1 VTPGISGAPP
11 LGRTD
16 VNRPTGWVHR
26 VGQIPGGSIL
36 IVFVAIQIVCIVGGL
51 LFPAQFRYL
60 ASGNISVMLQ
70 AIPTLGIISLGV
82 GMLMIAGEFDLSV
95 GSVYTFASIA
105 AAALLND
112 FSVPAWIGL
121 LAAVA
126 LGAAIGVVNGLITLG
141 FALPSFIVT
150 LGAMLFW
157 RGMILLTHGALSID
171 FEPDPVFQAVFG
183 GSIGLLPTSF
193 LWLVLFCIVFHVMLQ
208 HRRLGNHMFA
218 VGGNRDAAYAIGI
231 RPAEVKLIAFA
242 LAGGMAALSGVFS
255 ATRVNSITPVGGAG
269 LELQAIA
276 ACVIGGLS
284 LSGGR
289 GSVLGIF
296 LGAALIYTI
305 QDLLLLLR
313 APGFYLD
320 IFVGALIVGA
330 AILNQI
336 AARSAKR

>member
-1 VTPGISGAPP
+1 M
-11 LGRTD
+11 
-16 VNRPTGWVHR
+16 NRPVAWVQR
-26 VGQIPGGSIL
+26 VGRIPGGSIL
-36 IVFVAIQIVCIVGGL
+36 IVFVAIQIVCIAGGL
-51 LFPAQFRYL
+51 LFPAEFRYL
-60 ASGNISVMLQ
+60 SSGNISVMLQ

-121 LAAVA
+121 LAAIA
-126 LGAAIGVVNGLITLG
+126 IGAAIGVVNGLITLG

-157 RGMILLTHGALSID
+157 RGMILLMHGALSID

-183 GSIGLLPTSF
+183 GSIGLLPASF
-193 LWLVLFCIVFHVMLQ
+193 LWLVLFCIIFHVMLQ

-255 ATRVNSITPVGGAG
+255 ATRVNSITPVGGTG

-336 AARSAKR
+336 AGRSAKR

>member
-1 VTPGISGAPP
+1 MP
-11 LGRTD
+11 D
-16 VNRPTGWVHR
+16 VSRASAFVSAEGHSATGWLR
-26 VGQIPGGSIL
+26 RLSRIPGGNIL
-36 IVFVAIQIVCIVGGL
+36 IVFLGIQIACILGGI

-60 ASGNISVMLQ
+60 SSGNISVMLQ
-70 AIPTLGIISLGV
+70 AIPTLGFISLGV
-82 GMLMIAGEFDLSV
+82 GVLMIAGEFDLSV

-121 LAAVA
+121 VAAVA
-126 LGAAIGVVNGLITLG
+126 LGAAIGLANGLITLG

-171 FEPDPVFQAVFG
+171 FQPDSVFQSVFG
-183 GSIGLLPTSF
+183 GSIGMLPMSF
-193 LWLVLFCIVFHVMLQ
+193 IWLGLFCVGFHVMLQ

-231 RPAEVKLIAFA
+231 RPAQVKLVAFA
-242 LAGGMAALSGVFS
+242 IAGGMAALSGVFS

-284 LSGGR
+284 LNGGR
-289 GSVLGIF
+289 GGVLGMF

-305 QDLLLLLR
+305 QDVLLLLR

-330 AILNQI
+330 AILNQV
-336 AARSAKR
+336 AARSARG

>member
-1 VTPGISGAPP
+1 
-11 LGRTD
+11 
-16 VNRPTGWVHR
+16 VNRPVAWVRR
-26 VGQIPGGSIL
+26 VGQIPGGGIL
-36 IVFVAIQIVCIVGGL
+36 IVFVAIQIVCIAGGL

-70 AIPTLGIISLGV
+70 AIPTLGVISLGV

-121 LAAVA
+121 LAAIA
-126 LGAAIGVVNGLITLG
+126 IGAAIGVVNGLITLG

-157 RGMILLTHGALSID
+157 RGMILLMHGALSID

-183 GSIGLLPTSF
+183 GSIGLLPASF
-193 LWLVLFCIVFHVMLQ
+193 LWLVLFCVGFHVMLQ

-231 RPAEVKLIAFA
+231 RPGQVKLIAFA

-284 LSGGR
+284 LNGGR

-330 AILNQI
+330 AILNQV

>member
-1 VTPGISGAPP
+1 M
-11 LGRTD
+11 
-16 VNRPTGWVHR
+16 
-26 VGQIPGGSIL
+26 
-36 IVFVAIQIVCIVGGL
+36 FVAIQVVCIAGAL
-51 LFPAQFRYL
+51 MFPAQFRYL

-70 AIPTLGIISLGV
+70 AIPTLGVISLGV

-105 AAALLND
+105 AAALLERLFCPRMD
-112 FSVPAWIGL
+112 RIARGDRV
-121 LAAVA
+121 
-126 LGAAIGVVNGLITLG
+126 GAAIGVANGLITLG

-157 RGMILLTHGALSID
+157 RGMILLVHGALSIE

-193 LWLVLFCIVFHVMLQ
+193 IWLVLFCVGFHVMLQ
-208 HRRLGNHMFA
+208 HRRIGNHMFA

-231 RPAEVKLIAFA
+231 RPAQVKLVAFA

-289 GSVLGIF
+289 GSVLGNSF
-296 LGAALIYTI
+296 
-305 QDLLLLLR
+305 
-313 APGFYLD
+313 
-320 IFVGALIVGA
+320 
-330 AILNQI
+330 
-336 AARSAKR
+336 